1 MNFSWE
7 KKDGTFLKL
16 LEFIIYI
23 ILILLGFYLAFLI
36 RFDRNP
42 SLVNIQPFLHNI
54 PYIVAVSAIIFYV
67 YDIVSTVK
75 SSLYENALT
84 IAISA
89 FLIDLVT
96 AAIVFFARGFSFPR
110 SVFFIG
116 FIAQFVLIFLLK
128 ISIVSTIKRNRKQ
141 EDILLVIS
149 DKESD
154 LLTGEFLL
162 NRMKYDKIKH
172 ICNSVTQN
180 TYSLIDRVDK
190 VYIDGSLANKDKL
203 DLIKYCSKKN
213 IGMYIIPGIIEIA
226 LINSKITQINDM
238 LALKVERLGLSFEQR
253 IVKRT
258 MDIVLSIIGLI
269 ITSPLL
275 LTVSIA
281 IKLYDRGPVL
291 YKQERVTEN
300 NRIFRLYK
308 FRTMIVDA
316 EKDTGPVLA
325 TDKDSRITP
334 IGRFLRATRIDELPQ
349 LINVLKGD
357 MSIVGPRPE
366 RPFFVEKYNDEIEA
380 FKFRV
385 YVKAGITGLAQV
397 LGRYSTDPENKAK
410 YDLLYVKN
418 YSLMLDIKIIFNTFK
433 VIFIKDRSAGIKS
446 EEKINDI
453 LDEFNLNIY
462 EELVATKEEQM
473 QCKDV

>member
-1 MNFSWE
+1 MNLSWG
-7 KKDGTFLKL
+7 KRDNTLLKL

-23 ILILLGFYLAFLI
+23 FLILLGFYLAFLI

-42 SLVNIQPFLHNI
+42 SLTNIQPFFQNV
-54 PYIVAVSAIIFYV
+54 PYIIIVSAIIFYI

-75 SSLYENALT
+75 NSLYENALT
-84 IAISA
+84 IAISV
-89 FLIDLVT
+89 FLIDIIT
-96 AAIVFFARGFSFPR
+96 AAVVFFTRGFAFPR
-110 SVFFIG
+110 SIFIIG
-116 FIAQFVLIFLLK
+116 FAIQFALIFLLK
-128 ISIVSTIKRNRKQ
+128 IIIVYSIKRNRKQ
-141 EDILLVIS
+141 DNILLVIS

-154 LLTGEFLL
+154 LLNRDFLL
-162 NRMKYDKIKH
+162 NRMKYDCIKN
-172 ICNSVTQN
+172 ICNSVNQD
-180 TYSLIDRVDK
+180 TYYFIDEVDK
-190 VYIDGSLANKDKL
+190 VYIDGNLANKDKL
-203 DLIKYCSKKN
+203 DLIEYCSKKN
-213 IGMYIIPGIIEIA
+213 VSMYIIPGIMEIA

-238 LALKVERLGLSFEQR
+238 LAIKVEQLGLSFEQK
-253 IVKRT
+253 ILKRT
-258 MDIVLSIIGLI
+258 MDIVLSIIALI

-275 LTVSIA
+275 LIVSIA

-325 TDKDSRITP
+325 TDKDIRITP

-349 LINVLKGD
+349 LLNVLKGD

-366 RPFFVEKYNDEIEA
+366 RPFFVERFNNEIEA

-410 YDLLYVKN
+410 FDLLYVKN
-418 YSLMLDIKIIFNTFK
+418 YSLMLDIKIIFNTLK
-433 VIFIKDRSAGIKS
+433 VIFIKDSSAGIKKD
-446 EEKINDI
+446 EESKEVIKD
-453 LDEFNLNIY
+453 LELNIY
-462 EELVATKEEQM
+462 NELAATKE
-473 QCKDV
+473 K